1 MTIPLEVCEE
11 SELECIKI
19 QLANWKEKGHKE
31 IAYKLMVKQVNEL
44 WNAVEQDEVDINDLH
59 LRTGHPEEEILRN
72 IADNM
77 GVKLSGEKVH
87 CAACIVAKSKR
98 EAFRKKAEDVPKQY
112 LERIHGDA
120 FGPLTVDTIDGSK
133 YGFMFVDGKCDE
145 YGRRRKWLK
154 LTNDNTALTGY
165 YAISEIIREMDSVYG
180 RHMKILR
187 TDNGG
192 EFTSTMIDQLLAEKD
207 IKRELTAADS
217 PQENGIAEQGITT
230 NYIQAICMM
239 AQAGLMRSKPQLM
252 GEALKHA
259 TYLNNKLLADED
271 PKNALAKIPVFG
283 SVAWVNVPKEDRTK
297 FDYKARLGVWV
308 GVPSH
313 HGRRSNN
320 IYMLDTGKIAVSR
333 HVEIWDGVMLS
344 QLRQSEFNGK
354 LPHLPIY
361 DSPEEGDNIPVLV
374 SFKKS
379 GDRSVREYDI
389 GEDGKSGEGKVEQK
403 EDVKDHG
410 GRLLRAKMVAYEFKN
425 GYYVIKKAGDLRKRE
440 R

>member
-1 MTIPLEVCEE
+1 
-11 SELECIKI
+11 
-19 QLANWKEKGHKE
+19 
-31 IAYKLMVKQVNEL
+31 
-44 WNAVEQDEVDINDLH
+44 
-59 LRTGHPEEEILRN
+59 
-72 IADNM
+72 
-77 GVKLSGEKVH
+77 
-87 CAACIVAKSKR
+87 
-98 EAFRKKAEDVPKQY
+98 
-112 LERIHGDA
+112 
-120 FGPLTVDTIDGSK
+120 
-133 YGFMFVDGKCDE
+133 
-145 YGRRRKWLK
+145 
-154 LTNDNTALTGY
+154 
-165 YAISEIIREMDSVYG
+165 
-180 RHMKILR
+180 
-187 TDNGG
+187 
-192 EFTSTMIDQLLAEKD
+192 
-207 IKRELTAADS
+207 
-217 PQENGIAEQGITT
+217 
-230 NYIQAICMM
+230 MM
-239 AQAGLMRSKPQLM
+239 AQAGLMRSQPQLM

-354 LPHLPIY
+354 LPHLTIY

-440 R
+440 RDKWKIITESEYSKLMLEKEELEAKRRKIQGITEPASTIENTPVEKWKPGDQAKNAGGENEVGEIAVSIPLDSRDDDFDVIDKINQVLDGKTGRREALSSWNVDREGESRESDEDWERRSKVNRLVSTFESKSFKAVKKKMKKKGTNEKENFPRTVAEAMTRPDWELWKEAIKKEMISIVKMGTFRDLQSKKDWKGKEL